1 MYKMNFVMKAGCD
14 IKLFDYKMRI
24 RNEVKKML
32 SVLVNFVYMGVT
44 TFFMGFGVRLF
55 VKKYLGYEIK
65 ELVSL
70 IYAGLGVATV
80 YAGMYSLFSGVS
92 LGANIGM
99 LLICL
104 MVICVGKQDLTTFL
118 KNQKQHVTK
127 GKMIFLCI
135 MLLLFAYGASRGYMH
150 MDSGLYHA
158 QAIRWIEEYG
168 VVPGLANLHCRLAY
182 NSSAFTLT
190 ALYSMRFLG
199 GQSLHTVAGFMA
211 LVLAVKGLDVV
222 KVFSRKQVLVSDF
235 VKVAMLFYITILY
248 TEMMS
253 PASDYFAMLFLFYI
267 VLTWVELEEK
277 KEGNIT
283 PFGMLC
289 VLLAV
294 NVSIKLSSA
303 IMVLMVGKPAFILLK
318 EKRYGQIGIYIGM
331 GILAVFP
338 YLARNVILSGW
349 LVYPFP
355 AIDLFS
361 FDWKIPVGE
370 VRYDAEEIK
379 VYAKGMTNVLLKDT
393 PMSQWLP
400 AWFSALK
407 GLEKIWILGSLA
419 SIAAGGVITVWG
431 LIKRKKELYG
441 LLFVEWVMIAG
452 YLFWQLGTPLVRYGY
467 IYILAFPFFT
477 AGLWFVTLFEKR
489 KKSYLLFGAALLLF
503 FVYKSGNLVES
514 IAASSHQSYY
524 IWQQDYYT
532 GAYDSYEIDGVEFY
546 YPLEYGQIGYDKFP
560 GAPYERYDVELRGDD
575 LWDGFRRK

>member
-1 MYKMNFVMKAGCD
+1 
-14 IKLFDYKMRI
+14 
-24 RNEVKKML
+24 ML
-32 SVLVNFVYMGVT
+32 SVLFSYIYIGIT
-44 TFFMGFGVRLF
+44 TFFLGYGTRLF
-55 VKKYLGYEIK
+55 VKKYMGYEIQGIT
-65 ELVSL
+65 SL
-70 IYAGLGVATV
+70 IYAGLGAATV

-104 MVICVGKQDLTTFL
+104 AVICIGKKDLAAFW
-118 KNQKQHVTK
+118 KNQKQYVTK
-127 GKMIFLCI
+127 GKIIFLCM

-150 MDSGLYHA
+150 VDSGLYHA

-182 NSSAFTLT
+182 NSSAFVLT
-190 ALYSMRFLG
+190 ALYSMSFLG

-222 KVFSRKQVLVSDF
+222 KVFFRKKVLISDF
-235 VKVAMLFYITILY
+235 VKVAMLFYITIIY

-253 PASDYFAMLFLFYI
+253 PASDYFAMLFLFYV

-277 KEGNIT
+277 KEKNII

-303 IMVLMVGKPAFILLK
+303 IMLLMVLKPAVILLK
-318 EKRYGQIGIYIGM
+318 EKRYGQIGIYLGM

-361 FDWKIPVGE
+361 FDWKIPAGE
-370 VRYDAEEIK
+370 ALYDAQEIK
-379 VYAKGMTNVLLKDT
+379 VYAKGMTDVLLKDA

-400 AWFSALK
+400 SWFSALK
-407 GLEKIWILGSLA
+407 GLEKIWVLGSLA
-419 SIAAGGVITVWG
+419 SVVAGVVITVWG
-431 LIKRKKELYG
+431 LVKRKKELYG
-441 LLFVEWVMIAG
+441 LLFVQWVMIAG
-452 YLFWQLGTPLVRYGY
+452 YLFWQIGTPLVRYGY

-477 AGLWFVTLFEKR
+477 VGLWFVTLFEKR
-489 KKSYLLFGAALLLF
+489 EKSYLLFGTALLLF
-503 FVYKSGNLVES
+503 FVYKGGNLVES
-514 IAASSHQSYY
+514 IAASSGQDYY
-524 IWQQDYYT
+524 VWQQDYYT
-532 GAYDSYEIDGVEFY
+532 GPYDSYEMDGVEFY
-546 YPLEYGQIGYDKFP
+546 YPLEYGQIGYSKFP
-560 GAPYERYDVELRGDD
+560 GAPHERYDVELRGED
-575 LWDGFRRK
+575 LQDGFRRK

>member
-1 MYKMNFVMKAGCD
+1 
-14 IKLFDYKMRI
+14 
-24 RNEVKKML
+24 ML
-32 SVLVNFVYMGVT
+32 SVLFSYIYIGIT
-44 TFFMGFGVRLF
+44 TFFLGFGTRLL
-55 VKKYLGYEIK
+55 VKKYMGYEIQGIT
-65 ELVSL
+65 SL
-70 IYAGLGVATV
+70 IYAGLGAATV

-104 MVICVGKQDLTTFL
+104 AVICIGKKDLAAFW
-118 KNQKQHVTK
+118 KNQKQYVTK
-127 GKMIFLCI
+127 GKIIFLCM

-150 MDSGLYHA
+150 VDSGLYHA

-182 NSSAFTLT
+182 NSSAFVLT
-190 ALYSMRFLG
+190 ALYSMSFLG

-222 KVFSRKQVLVSDF
+222 KVFSRKKVMISDF
-235 VKVAMLFYITILY
+235 VKVAMLFYITIIY

-253 PASDYFAMLFLFYI
+253 PASDYFAMLFLFYV

-277 KEGNIT
+277 KEKNIT

-303 IMVLMVGKPAFILLK
+303 IMLLMVLKPAVILLK
-318 EKRYGQIGIYIGM
+318 EKRYGQIGIYLGM

-361 FDWKIPVGE
+361 FDWKIPAGE
-370 VRYDAEEIK
+370 ALYDAQEIK
-379 VYAKGMTNVLLKDT
+379 VYAKGMTDILLKDS

-407 GLEKIWILGSLA
+407 GLEKIWVLGSLA
-419 SIAAGGVITVWG
+419 SVVAGVVITVWG
-431 LIKRKKELYG
+431 LVKRKKELYG
-441 LLFVEWVMIAG
+441 LLFVQWVMIAG
-452 YLFWQLGTPLVRYGY
+452 YLFWQIGTPLVRYGY

-477 AGLWFVTLFEKR
+477 VGLWFVTLFEKR
-489 KKSYLLFGAALLLF
+489 EKSYLLFGTALLLF
-503 FVYKSGNLVES
+503 FVYKGGNLVES
-514 IAASSHQSYY
+514 IAASSGQDYY
-524 IWQQDYYT
+524 VWQQDYYT
-532 GAYDSYEIDGVEFY
+532 GPYDSYEMDGVEFY
-546 YPLEYGQIGYDKFP
+546 YPLEYGQIGYSKFP
-560 GAPYERYDVELRGDD
+560 GAPHERYDVELRGED
-575 LWDGFRRK
+575 LQDGFRRK

>member
-1 MYKMNFVMKAGCD
+1 
-14 IKLFDYKMRI
+14 
-24 RNEVKKML
+24 ML
-32 SVLVNFVYMGVT
+32 SVLFSYIYIGIT
-44 TFFMGFGVRLF
+44 TFFLGYGTRLF
-55 VKKYLGYEIK
+55 VKKYMGYEIQGIT
-65 ELVSL
+65 SL
-70 IYAGLGVATV
+70 IYAGLGAATV

-104 MVICVGKQDLTTFL
+104 AVICIGKKDLAAFW
-118 KNQKQHVTK
+118 KNQKQYVTK
-127 GKMIFLCI
+127 GKIIFLCM

-150 MDSGLYHA
+150 VDSGLYHA

-182 NSSAFTLT
+182 NSSAFVLT
-190 ALYSMRFLG
+190 ALYSMSFLG

-222 KVFSRKQVLVSDF
+222 KVFSRKKVLVSDF
-235 VKVAMLFYITILY
+235 VKVAMLFYITIIY

-253 PASDYFAMLFLFYI
+253 PASDYFAMLFLFYV

-277 KEGNIT
+277 KEKNII

-303 IMVLMVGKPAFILLK
+303 IMLLMVLKPAVILLK
-318 EKRYGQIGIYIGM
+318 EKRYGQIGIYLGM

-361 FDWKIPVGE
+361 FDWKIPAGE
-370 VRYDAEEIK
+370 ALYDAQEIK
-379 VYAKGMTNVLLKDT
+379 VYAKGMTDVLLKDA

-400 AWFSALK
+400 SWFSALK
-407 GLEKIWILGSLA
+407 GLEKIWVLGSLA
-419 SIAAGGVITVWG
+419 SVVAGVVITVWG
-431 LIKRKKELYG
+431 LVKRKKELYG
-441 LLFVEWVMIAG
+441 LLFVQWVMIAG
-452 YLFWQLGTPLVRYGY
+452 YLFWQIGTPLVRYGY

-477 AGLWFVTLFEKR
+477 VGLWFVTLFEKR
-489 KKSYLLFGAALLLF
+489 KKSYLLFGTALLLF
-503 FVYKSGNLVES
+503 FVYKGGNLVES
-514 IAASSHQSYY
+514 IAASSGQDYY
-524 IWQQDYYT
+524 VWQQDYYT
-532 GAYDSYEIDGVEFY
+532 GPYDSYEVDGVEFY
-546 YPLEYGQIGYDKFP
+546 YPLEYGQIGYSKFP
-560 GAPYERYDVELRGDD
+560 GVPHERYDVELRGED
-575 LWDGFRRK
+575 LQDGFRRK

>member
-1 MYKMNFVMKAGCD
+1 
-14 IKLFDYKMRI
+14 
-24 RNEVKKML
+24 ML
-32 SVLVNFVYMGVT
+32 SVLFSYIYIGIT
-44 TFFMGFGVRLF
+44 TFFLGFGTRLL
-55 VKKYLGYEIK
+55 VKKYMGYEIQGIT
-65 ELVSL
+65 SL
-70 IYAGLGVATV
+70 IYAGLGAATV

-104 MVICVGKQDLTTFL
+104 AVICIGKKDLAAFW
-118 KNQKQHVTK
+118 KNQKQYVTK
-127 GKMIFLCI
+127 GKIIFLCM

-150 MDSGLYHA
+150 VDSGLYHA

-182 NSSAFTLT
+182 NSSAFVLT
-190 ALYSMRFLG
+190 ALYSMSFLG

-222 KVFSRKQVLVSDF
+222 KVFSRKKVLVSDF
-235 VKVAMLFYITILY
+235 VKVAMLFYITIIY

-253 PASDYFAMLFLFYI
+253 PASDYFAMLFLFYV

-277 KEGNIT
+277 KEKNII

-303 IMVLMVGKPAFILLK
+303 IMLLMVLKPAVILLK
-318 EKRYGQIGIYIGM
+318 EKRYGQIGIYLGM

-361 FDWKIPVGE
+361 FDWKIPAGE
-370 VRYDAEEIK
+370 ALYDAQEIK
-379 VYAKGMTNVLLKDT
+379 VYAKGMTDVLLKDA

-407 GLEKIWILGSLA
+407 GLEKIWVLGSLA
-419 SIAAGGVITVWG
+419 SVVAGVVITIWG
-431 LIKRKKELYG
+431 LVKSKKELYG
-441 LLFVEWVMIAG
+441 LLFVQWIMIAG
-452 YLFWQLGTPLVRYGY
+452 YLFWQIGTPLVRYGY

-477 AGLWFVTLFEKR
+477 VGLWFVTLFEKR
-489 KKSYLLFGAALLLF
+489 KKSYLLFGTALLLF
-503 FVYKSGNLVES
+503 FVYKGGNLVES
-514 IAASSHQSYY
+514 IAASSGQDYY
-524 IWQQDYYT
+524 VWQQDYYT
-532 GAYDSYEIDGVEFY
+532 GPYDSYEVDGVEFY
-546 YPLEYGQIGYDKFP
+546 YPLEYGQIGYSMFP
-560 GAPYERYDVELRGDD
+560 GAPHERYDVELRGED
-575 LWDGFRRK
+575 LQDGFRRK